1 MKSFSLEPWNP
12 GTLEPWRKRKGE
24 VEMSNQLKVIISRL
38 MILMCLIGVSGC
50 STPPKKLDPSMS
62 GPQLIVNPECIRLGV
77 VKMRDTNIVFEG
89 SGFNP
94 GDSVLITLTG
104 PNDTKVITAEA
115 PIQKDGTFKAI
126 VPPLTKIMEFLRAD
140 VTFDEKFQN
149 VVVISQPP
157 VPKGVYTAKVESMV
171 SKQTADTKLTV
182 KGKTVIDSLKD
193 WIGKLKGRIQYKKAK

>member
-1 MKSFSLEPWNP
+1 MMTQRKSGFRSL
-12 GTLEPWRKRKGE
+12 
-24 VEMSNQLKVIISRL
+24 
-38 MILMCLIGVSGC
+38 ILLACLIVVSGC
-50 STPPKKLDPSMS
+50 STPPKKLDPSIS

-104 PNDTKVITAEA
+104 PNDTKVIAAEA
-115 PIQKDGTFKAI
+115 PIQKDRTFKAV

-157 VPKGVYTAKVESMV
+157 IPKGVYTAKVESMV
-171 SKQTADTKLTV
+171 SKQTAETKLTV

-193 WIGKLKGRIQYKKAK
+193 WIGKLKGRIQYKETK

>member
-1 MKSFSLEPWNP
+1 MPNQMKVNLS
-12 GTLEPWRKRKGE
+12 G
-24 VEMSNQLKVIISRL
+24 L
-38 MILMCLIGVSGC
+38 MILMCLIIVFGC
-50 STPPKKLDPSMS
+50 ASPPKTLDPSIS

-89 SGFNP
+89 SGFKP

-104 PNDTKVITAEA
+104 PNDTKVIAAEA
-115 PIQKDGTFKAI
+115 PIKQDGTFKAV

-157 VPKGVYTAKVESMV
+157 IPKGVYTAKVESMV
-171 SKQTADTKLTV
+171 SKQTAETKLTV
-182 KGKTVIDSLKD
+182 KGETVIDSFKD
-193 WIGKLKGRIQYKKAK
+193 WIGKLKGKIQHKKENK